1 MPASRAL
8 TRIRC
13 ACDAPVSGI
22 FFCPGIAEPPELTLQ
37 QPLDTLLLA
46 ALATA
51 RRRFRL
57 PPLPAD
63 AEAAA
68 ADGPAPALAFAIAA
82 ARTAS
87 ERQLPPPA
95 QAEALFTQAL
105 ARLIEEALAP
115 GGGDPAFQAA
125 MLQAQDRDVR
135 DHVRLSRQRAADLRA
150 VRSAADAVAHPGKLQ
165 RLPAGASH
173 DALAQLH
180 ALAAA
185 GEWARLAHAMA
196 ALPAP
201 GGLQAAKAALQ
212 RLVRGDE
219 LLRLDAVQRYRALC
233 ERRGPLAG
241 SDAAA
246 ARGRASARAGE
257 MAEHAGVRALR
268 GIADLMNRRAATAGD
283 SGGSFRVVRSL
294 HTPGGFPGTASKAKE
309 EWDAAIVRSADAQQS
324 VVELVLLAEIKAS
337 PAAVSADLPRLLRG
351 LQRLAQ
357 ADAGTAYAFAS
368 DDGTTHI
375 LGASLRRLRPHG
387 HALPPHVIYCCPAP
401 AEPRPQSQLSAASKA
416 VLLGEPA
423 SLAFA
428 QRVAGGEPA
437 PPHAS
442 LAPVW
447 QTLATAPHLRATL
460 HQDETARLA
469 REAMLHPDDLLAAA
483 AEALQAA

>member
-1 MPASRAL
+1 M
-8 TRIRC
+8 
-13 ACDAPVSGI
+13 
-22 FFCPGIAEPPELTLQ
+22 Q
-37 QPLDTLLLA
+37 QFRHTLLLA
-46 ALATA
+46 ALAATP
-51 RRRFRL
+51 RRFRL

-68 ADGPAPALAFAIAA
+68 AAGPAAALAFAIAA
-82 ARTAS
+82 ACTAS

-105 ARLIEEALAP
+105 ARLIEQAMAP

-125 MLQAQDRDVR
+125 VLHAQDRDVH
-135 DHVRLSRQRAADLRA
+135 DHVRLSRQRAADLRT
-150 VRSAADAVAHPGKLQ
+150 VHSAADAVAHPGKLQ
-165 RLPAGASH
+165 RMPAGASR

-185 GEWARLAHAMA
+185 GDWARLTQAMA
-196 ALPAP
+196 ALPTP
-201 GGLQAAKAALQ
+201 DGLQVANAALQ

-219 LLRLDAVQRYRALC
+219 LLRVEAVQRYRALC
-233 ERRGPLAG
+233 ERRGPQAG

-246 ARGRASARAGE
+246 AQGRASAREGE

-283 SGGSFRVVRSL
+283 NGGGFRVARSL
-294 HTPGGFPGTASKAKE
+294 RTPSGFPGTASKAKE
-309 EWDAAIVRSADAQQS
+309 EWDAAIVCSADAQQS
-324 VVELVLLAEIKAS
+324 AAELVLLAEIKAS

-357 ADAGTAYAFAS
+357 ADTGTAYAFAS

-401 AEPRPQSQLSAASKA
+401 AEPQPQALLSAASKA

-428 QRVAGGEPA
+428 QRIARGEAP

-447 QTLATAPHLRATL
+447 QALATAPRLRATL

-483 AEALQAA
+483 AEALQSGGLAEPR